1 MFQKKRYHIHISLVR
16 NDNVYLEDA
25 LEYALSTDYFL
36 SWDLLATND
45 NFVEYSRQQ
54 IDQCDYMIFIL
65 GNDYGHLSLSGV
77 SFLHLSYI
85 YASSKRVPMIALV
98 STQPSQNEQLR
109 QRLDLV
115 NLVVK
120 EQGPR
125 AIYFNQQSNGV
136 PECVGRLNELKDKFP
151 RTGWLKDTQTTP
163 TASVASNIDLK
174 SVFVSDRFHIRNQTH
189 PSATLSGLASEKIT
203 NEPPVRATQ
212 VTPAEL
218 NETLVVNYTA
228 HAFEGGSLREISAAH
243 TFSWGDILQALQ
255 SLPQPF
261 TNNMMSNQINDLL
274 KDVAMAE
281 ALTISP
287 KIHAVSRYQISNL
300 DYQGIKSQL
309 IEKKW
314 LVSVKENKSIRELWQ
329 INIVIQA

>member
-25 LEYALSTDYFL
+25 LEYALTTDYFL
-36 SWDLLATND
+36 TWDLLATND

-85 YASSKRVPMIALV
+85 YAASKRVPMIALV
-98 STQPSQNEQLR
+98 STQPSHSEQLR

-136 PECVGRLNELKDKFP
+136 PECVRLLNDLKDKFP
-151 RTGWLKDTQTTP
+151 RTGWIKDTQTTP
-163 TASVASNIDLK
+163 TASNIDLK

-189 PSATLSGLASEKIT
+189 PSATLSDLASEKGA
-203 NEPPVRATQ
+203 NEPPIRPTQ
-212 VTPAEL
+212 VTPTEL

-243 TFSWGDILQALQ
+243 TFSWGNILQALQ

-281 ALTISP
+281 ALKISP
-287 KIHAVSRYQISNL
+287 KIHAVSRCQISNI
-300 DYQGIKSQL
+300 DYQWLKNLL
-309 IEKKW
+309 IQKRW
-314 LVSVKENKSIRELWQ
+314 LRSVKQDKSIRQLWQ
-329 INIVIQA
+329 VNIGVQA